1 MFFWIIVTVLK
12 NCILYFSQ
20 VLSDKLIETGVEIS
34 RMESVINN
42 DVVVL
47 DHVKMKHTQVETK
60 NTKMFMEATSGVH
73 KIKRLKA
80 EEFELKKMLIN
91 LEQKYRDLQGNIGLL
106 GNKALLKDY
115 SNTFIDLD
123 KAQGRVEL
131 EVPISVENRKKKKV
145 TKTA

>member
-1 MFFWIIVTVLK
+1 ML
-12 NCILYFSQ
+12 
-20 VLSDKLIETGVEIS
+20 ETDEELA
-34 RMESVINN
+34 RMQDVKNN

-47 DHVKMKHTQVETK
+47 THVKMKHTQIAAR
-60 NTKMFMEATSGVH
+60 NTKLFMEAQSGVH
-73 KIKRLKA
+73 KIKQLKA
-80 EEFELKKMLIN
+80 EEFKLKGMLN
-91 LEQKYRDLQGNIGLL
+91 DLEEKYRKLEENVGLL

-131 EVPISVENRKKKKV
+131 EIPLSPKSRNKKKI